1 MLPFLI
7 VGAIGLLLL
16 LSSIVIGDLLDLV
29 GIGDG
34 LVSGVAVGAALSIF
48 GVAGIITVSNG
59 LATWLTY
66 VIAVALAL
74 VALVA
79 IQLFVSHIAKQES
92 GGRYSPVGLVG
103 FTTVSTGPAGGEVR
117 LDDVRELE
125 RRPAISDAAIAA
137 QTRIRVVEEDGFRV
151 LSSSEKCYDLII
163 NDAFTGREAD
173 GNLSTDNALQ
183 LIRSRLRPGGLYLIN
198 IPTALAARRSRYG
211 KMSTGIVSGAPLA
224 GTITANATV
233 PKRS

>member
-48 GVAGIITVSNG
+48 GVAGIITVSND
-59 LATWLTY
+59 LPTIWTY

-79 IQLFVSHIAKQES
+79 IQLFVKHIAQQES
-92 GGRYSPVGLVG
+92 GGHYSPVGLVG
-103 FTTVSTGPAGGEVR
+103 ITTVSTGPVGGEVR

-125 RRPAISDAAIAA
+125 RRPAVSDATIAA
-137 QTRIRVVEEDGFRV
+137 QTRIRVVEEDGYRV
-151 LSSSEKCYDLII
+151 KVEPIVEDSS
-163 NDAFTGREAD
+163 
-173 GNLSTDNALQ
+173 
-183 LIRSRLRPGGLYLIN
+183 
-198 IPTALAARRSRYG
+198 
-211 KMSTGIVSGAPLA
+211 AP
-224 GTITANATV
+224 
-233 PKRS
+233 

>member
-48 GVAGIITVSNG
+48 GVAGIITVSND
-59 LATWLTY
+59 LPTIWTY
-66 VIAVALAL
+66 VIAVALAI

-79 IQLFVSHIAKQES
+79 IQLFVKHIAQQES
-92 GGRYSPVGLVG
+92 GGHYSPVGLVG
-103 FTTVSTGPAGGEVR
+103 ITTVSTGPVGGEVR

-125 RRPAISDAAIAA
+125 RRPAVSDATIAA
-137 QTRIRVVEEDGFRV
+137 QTRIRVVEEDGYRV
-151 LSSSEKCYDLII
+151 KVEPIVEDSS
-163 NDAFTGREAD
+163 
-173 GNLSTDNALQ
+173 
-183 LIRSRLRPGGLYLIN
+183 
-198 IPTALAARRSRYG
+198 
-211 KMSTGIVSGAPLA
+211 AP
-224 GTITANATV
+224 
-233 PKRS
+233 

>member
-48 GVAGIITVSNG
+48 GVAGIITVSND
-59 LATWLTY
+59 LPTIWTY

-79 IQLFVSHIAKQES
+79 IQLFVKHIAQQES
-92 GGRYSPVGLVG
+92 GGHYSPVGLVG
-103 FTTVSTGPAGGEVR
+103 ITTVSTGPVGGEVR

-125 RRPAISDAAIAA
+125 RRPAVSDASIAA
-137 QTRIRVVEEDGFRV
+137 QTRIRVVEEDGYRV
-151 LSSSEKCYDLII
+151 KVEPIVEDSS
-163 NDAFTGREAD
+163 
-173 GNLSTDNALQ
+173 
-183 LIRSRLRPGGLYLIN
+183 
-198 IPTALAARRSRYG
+198 AR
-211 KMSTGIVSGAPLA
+211 
-224 GTITANATV
+224 
-233 PKRS
+233 